1 VEKVINN
8 VYIHT
13 VYTKMSAKKRR
24 PIQLQ
29 PKVKQKFDD
38 LHRELKK
45 ETQSETVELL
55 VDFYRS
61 NGLKVRV

>member
-1 VEKVINN
+1 
-8 VYIHT
+8 
-13 VYTKMSAKKRR
+13 MSAKHRR

-29 PKVKQKFDD
+29 PRVKQKFDD
-38 LHRELKK
+38 LHTQLGK

-61 NGLKVRV
+61 NGMKVQV